1 MRHNWGVP
9 SPGPTNMGL
18 NLSLWASKWP
28 LHLQMVKNA
37 NTNTADQMVF
47 KPVDARNPFPALFVF
62 YLLPNKELFSLS
74 LEVYFFGPSYPT
86 FVEVAYKPNF
96 FWNYIFCGSLNMEKL
111 LNEDG
116 PCFLF
121 CDQICGKSGGNLVRA
136 FTAPRTIE
144 SDTRKWLP
152 TVDNRLQWTRIW
164 KNNRSR

>member
-1 MRHNWGVP
+1 
-9 SPGPTNMGL
+9 
-18 NLSLWASKWP
+18 
-28 LHLQMVKNA
+28 MVKNA

-47 KPVDARNPFPALFVF
+47 KPVDARNPFPTLFVF
-62 YLLPNKELFSLS
+62 YLPPNKELFSLS
-74 LEVYFFGPSYPT
+74 LKLYFFGPSYPT
-86 FVEVAYKPNF
+86 FVRVAYKPKKLKS
-96 FWNYIFCGSLNMEKL
+96 YILSQLYHGKLCL

-121 CDQICGKSGGNLVRA
+121 FDQICGKSGGNLVRA